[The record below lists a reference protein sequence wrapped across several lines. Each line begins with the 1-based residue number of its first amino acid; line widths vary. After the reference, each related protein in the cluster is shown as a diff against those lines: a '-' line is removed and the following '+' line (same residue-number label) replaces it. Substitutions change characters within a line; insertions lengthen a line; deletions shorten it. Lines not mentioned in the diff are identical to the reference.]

1 MNVSITP
8 QQLPSG
14 FCPTTLQEMW
24 NTFAAN
30 GFVAIP
36 DAISQ
41 IVWQQNKPS
50 DSTVTWGQLDSLGR
64 PIRIYKF
71 AQGAWLSYHPMAS
84 GLTMW
89 WFDVLP
95 TFTTFDGGDANPL
108 SDTTGPM
115 WQQAKDSNGNLI
127 AARFPIPAGTLPST
141 TVLALGDTG
150 GEEKHVL
157 TTAELATHNHLMLSN
172 EAVNGDN
179 PPTSNDTVARAADSA
194 GGDHD
199 YRMQKGTLAATIGK
213 TSDVGS
219 NTGHNT
225 LPLYVV
231 GYLLQRTTRIFY
243 SVP

>member
-41 IVWQQNKPS
+41 IVWQQNKPT

-64 PIRIYKF
+64 PVRVYKF
-71 AQGAWLSYHPMAS
+71 AQGAWLSQHTIAS

-95 TFTTFDGGDANPL
+95 TFTTFDGGDAGPL

-127 AARFPIPAGTLPST
+127 AAKFPIPAGTLPSG

-150 GEEKHVL
+150 GEEKHTL
-157 TTAELATHNHLMLSN
+157 LTAELASHTHLEFSDEGVPGN
-172 EAVNGDN
+172 N
-179 PPTSNDTVARAADSA
+179 PPGSGDTVAREGTSP
-194 GGDHD
+194 GGDSE
-199 YRMQKGTLAATIGK
+199 YAMQKGTLAAAVGK
-213 TSDVGS
+213 TSATGS
-219 NTGHNT
+219 ATPFNVM
-225 LPLYVV
+225 PPYVV
-231 GYLLQRTTRIFY
+231 GYLLQRSSRIFF
-243 SVP
+243 SIP